1 MRSVF
6 PSGAESYPKPP
17 DYSPSG
23 MVRAAIAYAER
34 SISVLPLRPGEKTP
48 LTPNGFK
55 NATTDPARV
64 TAWWARYPNANIGM
78 PTGTRTRRVVVDID
92 TYKPGAWS
100 REDVGRELGPLHN
113 TTTVLT
119 GSGGL
124 QLHYLLPAGMV
135 LKGIPENV
143 LGPGV
148 CVKAEGGYVVVP
160 PSRTTG
166 RYEYIDKRPPTDAPE
181 WLLEKLREPHSAATG
196 NVRTASPSPIPAEGE
211 TIPEGSRNWSLYRI
225 ACRLRAR
232 GYDRETIHEH
242 LEQVNATRCS
252 PALNPDELGKI
263 ARSATRYAPG
273 NASPEVSPEVLEMID
288 RIRDSWW
295 DHEWSGMGGYSARD
309 VEYALLLLAA
319 MYGQMIPAGVRVSVD
334 YRTVALIA
342 GVGVSTVHRAVTRLK
357 VDGWLRCDNAERQ
370 RGKAGAFVLVSP
382 PRIVEHSTTSSS
394 SGEKSLDAVPSC
406 APPTAPRLRWS
417 RPVFSRVANEL
428 IRETLRR
435 AGKIAGAIVDHL
447 ERTGDWI
454 TVAELA
460 AMMGH
465 KRPRDLRRRQIAD
478 LAAAG
483 VVECSGEYIRLTA
496 DWLEALNRMRE
507 QDGEIA
513 DHRRD
518 MAEYERQRDA
528 YRNRHRHEAEQ
539 APTPAEMCEN
549 RENAHERRRDA
560 ISAAIGRLFCERPE
574 YRRRRVGQITCAI
587 INMGL
592 PNDFP
597 HGIGAGGAPKD
608 HEIAAILRENGVL
621 EDNGVD
627 VAA

>member
-1 MRSVF
+1 MRSVL
-6 PSGAESYPKPP
+6 PSGGKSYPKPP

-23 MVRAAIAYAER
+23 MVKVALAYAER
-34 SISVLPLRPGEKTP
+34 SIPVFTLRPKTKEPFHGSRSFYDATDDLEKVRE
-48 LTPNGFK
+48 LWRK
-55 NATTDPARV
+55 S
-64 TAWWARYPNANIGM
+64 PNANVAY
-78 PTGTRTRRVVVDID
+78 PTGKASGLLVLDEDRA
-92 TYKPGAWS
+92 GAIA
-100 REDVGRELGPLHN
+100 ELEAKHGKLPA
-113 TTTVLT
+113 TTTVRTPRDGRHLYFKYPDSEKI
-119 GSGGL
+119 GNSAGKLGAGL
-124 QLHYLLPAGMV
+124 DVRG
-135 LKGIPENV
+135 
-143 LGPGV
+143 
-148 CVKAEGGYVVVP
+148 EGGYVVAP
-160 PSRTTG
+160 GSSTTQG
-166 RYEYIDKRPPTDAPE
+166 RYEWVDKHPVAEAPE

-196 NVRTASPSPIPAEGE
+196 NVRTASPSPTPAEGE

-225 ACRLRAR
+225 ACRLRAQ
-232 GYDRETIHEH
+232 GYDREAIQEH
-242 LEQVNATRCS
+242 LGLVNTSRCS
-252 PALNPDELGKI
+252 PALEADELEKI
-263 ARSATRYAPG
+263 AKSASRHAPG

-295 DHEWSGMGGYSARD
+295 DHEWKGIGGYSARD
-309 VEYALLLLAA
+309 VEHALLLLAA
-319 MYGQMIPAGVRVSVD
+319 MHGQMIPAGVRVSVD
-334 YRTVALIA
+334 YRTVALMA
-342 GVGVSTVHRAVTRLK
+342 GVSVSTVNRAVKRLK
-357 VDGWLRCDNAERQ
+357 VDGWLRCDNAEQQ
-370 RGKAGAFVLVSP
+370 RGKAGAFVLVSL
-382 PRIVEHSTTSSS
+382 PRIVEHSTTRVPY
-394 SGEKSLDAVPSC
+394 GEKPLEVVPSC

-417 RPVFSRVANEL
+417 RPMFSRVANEL

-454 TVAELA
+454 TWKELA

-465 KRPRDLRRRQIAD
+465 KRPRDLRARQGNY
-478 LAAAG
+478 LAAPG
-483 VVECSGEYIRLTA
+483 VVECSGDYVRLTA

-539 APTPAEMCEN
+539 APTPAEMRER

-560 ISAAIGRLFCERPE
+560 IAAGIGRLFRERPE

-592 PNDFP
+592 PDDFP
-597 HGIGAGGAPKD
+597 HGVGAGGAPKD